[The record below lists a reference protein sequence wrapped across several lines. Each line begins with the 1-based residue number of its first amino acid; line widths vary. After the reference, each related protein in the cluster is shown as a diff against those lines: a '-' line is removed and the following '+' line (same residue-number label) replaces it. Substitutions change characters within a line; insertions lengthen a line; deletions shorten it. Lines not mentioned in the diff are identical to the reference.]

1 MSAIGP
7 DDRDDHDDSALTPH
21 EQRRR
26 ARNRA
31 TVAWVGPVAALAFFV
46 WLYFWW

>member
-1 MSAIGP
+1 MNDGGHDAQAG
-7 DDRDDHDDSALTPH
+7 DDESLTPQ
-21 EQRRR
+21 ERRRR

-31 TVAWVGPVAALAFFV
+31 IVAWVGPVAALAFFV